1 MKHENMFPGPRMV
14 SFFALTMRICL
25 IRQVVVCK
33 HKKVHENEKGEMKN
47 AAERKGQ
54 ILRSTPNTAPLICGA
69 CNTQP
74 EGLSTMA

>member
-1 MKHENMFPGPRMV
+1 M
-14 SFFALTMRICL
+14 AIIYATL
-25 IRQVVVCK
+25 IVKGKKTYAQVP
-33 HKKVHENEKGEMKN
+33 EKIKPQVKQVLS
-47 AAERKGQ
+47 KGQ